1 MEIYIC
7 DDEEKILQDLSALV
21 NACCPD
27 SRISSFSS
35 GRELIDN
42 LSKQDCDILLLDI
55 DMPEINGMEAAKELC
70 KLPEKPILIFVTSHD
85 ELVYESFQYH
95 PFSFIRKRFYKE
107 ELPKLLLECMQELK
121 KQVRHFCFRGDGKD
135 IRLPLSEIFYF
146 EADGNYL
153 KLFAKQK
160 SYRFRST
167 LTAVENTLQSCG
179 FIRIHKG
186 FLINQEMVKTI
197 NSEEIELSDKTTLPM
212 GKAYAE
218 SAKKQF
224 MRYMR

>member
-1 MEIYIC
+1 MRIYIC

-21 NACCPD
+21 NACCPE

-35 GRELIDN
+35 GKELIHN
-42 LSKQDCDILLLDI
+42 LYKQNCDILLLDI
-55 DMPEINGMEAAKELC
+55 DMPEINGMEVAKELSN
-70 KLPEKPILIFVTSHD
+70 LSRKPLLVFITSHD
-85 ELVYESFQYH
+85 ELVYQSFQYH
-95 PFSFIRKRFYKE
+95 PFGFIRKRFYQK
-107 ELPKLLLECMQELK
+107 ELPKLLLECMEELK
-121 KQVRHFCFRGDGKD
+121 KQVWHFCFREDGKD
-135 IRLPLSEIFYF
+135 IRMLLSEIFYF

-153 KLFAKQK
+153 KLFAKQD

-186 FLINQEMVKTI
+186 FLVNQEMVKTI
-197 NSEEIELSDKTTLPM
+197 NSEEIELLDKTTLPV
-212 GKAYAE
+212 GKTYAE
-218 SAKKQF
+218 SARKQF